1 MLKKHA
7 YLIISH
13 HNFEQLMFLLST
25 IDYNDNDIFIMID
38 RKSNISRSQL
48 DSIKNSVI
56 KSKIFFTK
64 RINIYWGDYSQIL
77 AELELI
83 QLAVNTGSY
92 DYFHILSGDDLPL
105 QSQDKIHKF
114 FDEHPQKVFL
124 SLADRRVNFQNIIDR
139 VKYYHISPKLTGR
152 SKSVSIM
159 QLSFYFRALDHFFL
173 LIQKLLKINLV
184 EKYHLE
190 VDYASNW
197 MSIDFDTAKLILEN
211 KKWISKVFRHSITAD
226 ELFVPILLKK
236 HNLYNK
242 IFNNSRIGDDK
253 YAFQGSLNYVNWW
266 DGSPYTW
273 QDGDEVEIDW
283 VIRKGHFFSRK
294 FNLEKSPI
302 LKEFIV
308 QKLNDEK

>member
-13 HNFEQLMFLLST
+13 HNFEQLMFLLSS
-25 IDYNDNDIFIMID
+25 IDYDDNDIFIMID
-38 RKSNISRSQL
+38 RKSNISKSQL

-64 RINIYWGDYSQIL
+64 RISIYWGDYSLIS

-83 QLAVNTGSY
+83 QLAINTESY

-105 QSQDKIHKF
+105 QSQEKIHQF
-114 FDEHPQKVFL
+114 FDDHPHKVFL
-124 SLADRRVNFQNIIDR
+124 SLADRRVNFENIINR
-139 VKYYHISPKLTGR
+139 VKYYHLSPRLTGR
-152 SKSVSIM
+152 SKNVSIM
-159 QLSFYFRALDHFFL
+159 QSSFYFRVLNHFCL
-173 LIQKLLKINLV
+173 TIQKMLKVNLV
-184 EKYHLE
+184 KKYHLE
-190 VDYASNW
+190 VDYASQW
-197 MSIDFDTAKLILEN
+197 MSIDLETAKLIVEN
-211 KKWISKVFRHSITAD
+211 KLWISKVFRHSIAAD

-236 HNLYNK
+236 YNLYHK
-242 IFNNSRIGDDK
+242 VFDNSRIGDDK
-253 YAFQGSLNYVNWW
+253 DAFQGSLNYVNWW

-273 QDGDEVEIDW
+273 QDGDEVKIDR
-283 VIRKGHFFSRK
+283 IIKKGHFFSRK

-308 QKLNDEK
+308 QKLNNKK